1 MAKRDFYE
9 ILGVPKGSDED
20 TIKKAYRKLAMENHP
35 DRNPNNKAA
44 EEKFKE
50 GAEAYEVLSNP
61 QKKAAYERY
70 GHAGVDASSGGA
82 RGGNYENVED
92 IFRNFGN
99 IFDDENSPF
108 GSFFGG
114 GGGGQRAR
122 GTRGSDLRVKIKLTL
137 EEIAAGVNKKIKV
150 KKQVTCGNCNGSG
163 AKDASSVSVCSTC
176 KGSGYTRQVRNTF
189 LGQMA
194 TTATCPTCKGSGRTV
209 TANCGI
215 CKGVG
220 TVVSEETLDLNI
232 PAGVVDG
239 MQLQMSGRGNAGA
252 KGGESGDLLIN
263 IEEIP
268 HEFFVRENMNIH
280 HEVYINFVDATLGT
294 NLEVP
299 TLNGKVRIKVA
310 NGTQAGKIFRLE
322 GKGLPSVQSY
332 GRGDQ
337 LVHVNVWTPK
347 KLNEEERVLLEKL
360 RTMPNMQPAPDKD
373 ERGFFERLKD
383 TFK

>member
-1 MAKRDFYE
+1 MTKRDYYE
-9 ILGVPKGSDED
+9 ILGVPKGSDEEA
-20 TIKKAYRKLAMENHP
+20 IKKAYRKLAMENHP
-35 DRNPNNKAA
+35 DRNPNNKSA
-44 EEKFKE
+44 EDKFKE

-70 GHAGVDASSGGA
+70 GHAGVDANSGGA
-82 RGGNYENVED
+82 RGGNYDNVED

-99 IFDDENSPF
+99 IFDDDNSPF
-108 GSFFGG
+108 GSFFG

-150 KKQVTCGNCNGSG
+150 KKQVTCGNSNGSG
-163 AKDASSVSVCSTC
+163 AKDANSVSVCITC

-209 TANCGI
+209 IANCGI

-252 KGGESGDLLIN
+252 KGGENGDLLIN

-268 HEFFVRENMNIH
+268 HELFVRENMNIH

-360 RTMPNMQPAPDKD
+360 RTMPNMQPTPDKE